1 MKTEVENNATT
12 ARTSRRSALTIML
25 RLVGLVRPLAGFMIL
40 AILMGVLGN
49 LAATF
54 ISIFGAYALLSA
66 MGFASSSPMVLLL
79 EACLY
84 LPWSAAC
91 CATLSRNAITL
102 LRLSCLHLLETAYLR
117 RSESLLQ
124 QSLRSRIKAT

>member
-66 MGFASSSPMVLLL
+66 MGFASSSPM
-79 EACLY
+79 AC
-84 LPWSAAC
+84 S
-91 CATLSRNAITL
+91 
-102 LRLSCLHLLETAYLR
+102 R
-117 RSESLLQ
+117 RSESLPL
-124 QSLRSRIKAT
+124 QSLRSKIRAT

>member
-66 MGFASSSPMVLLL
+66 MGF
-79 EACLY
+79 
-84 LPWSAAC
+84 
-91 CATLSRNAITL
+91 TL